1 MCGNYPEDRY
11 LERLARGSPPRVRE
25 LLTEGD
31 VLGMAVG
38 ITPAC
43 AGITTITSHPPAKP
57 WDHPRVCGNYV
68 FFGFGNKLARG
79 SPPRV
84 RELPLQARKEYIM
97 ARITPAC
104 AGITRLSRSVL
115 SFIRDHPRVCGNY
128 MVSPVLLP
136 TITGSPPRVRELP
149 DSSMQRC
156 IKVRI
161 TPACAGIT

>member
-1 MCGNYPEDRY
+1 MN
-11 LERLARGSPPRVRE
+11 LGSPPRVRE
-25 LLTEGD
+25 LLN
-31 VLGMAVG
+31 
-38 ITPAC
+38 I
-43 AGITTITSHPPAKP
+43 
-57 WDHPRVCGNYV
+57 
-68 FFGFGNKLARG
+68 
-79 SPPRV
+79 
-84 RELPLQARKEYIM
+84 QAE
-97 ARITPAC
+97 AANLSGITPAC